1 MLGCASR
8 ILRWLC
14 DCHPRAS
21 AKAGLVVHNATHEV
35 TWRAMVVVMALMVD
49 SDDAYGHGL
58 RVGTRVVMVSI
69 GFGLRRML
77 V

>member
-35 TWRAMVVVMALMVD
+35 TWSAMVVMALMVD

-58 RVGTRVVMVSI
+58 RVGTRVMMSI
-69 GFGLRRML
+69 SFGLRCML